1 MITVKI
7 NNQMT
12 KQEEKEMNLRDHPEI
27 KFTSETSD
35 KAVAT
40 LGKIATVIIRGN
52 RFEKD
57 LEEEKER
64 AAEICDNYTNGEIMT
79 ALALMAYKKENDLN
93 KLPGYYA
100 ELMRSFQSA
109 PIWFYPFIKNEEE
122 LREELKGENI
132 DDIDEY
138 LTENGHQYFYTEVG
152 TLFLNL

>member
-12 KQEEKEMNLRDHPEI
+12 KQEEKEFSFYDHPEI

-40 LGKIATVIIRGN
+40 IGKIATVTIRGN
-52 RFEKD
+52 HFEKD

-64 AAEICDNYTNGEIMT
+64 AAEICNNYTNGEIMA
-79 ALALMAYKKENDLN
+79 ALALMAYKKDNDLN
-93 KLPGYYA
+93 KIPEYYA
-100 ELMRSFQSA
+100 KLMCSFQSA
-109 PIWFYPFIKNEEE
+109 PILFYPLIKNEEE
-122 LREELKGENI
+122 LRQELKEEYIENV
-132 DDIDEY
+132 DEH